1 MKEMFEASVDGEAFD
16 MDRWGQYFKPAGY
29 GGRDNAEGG
38 AAKPAAA
45 PAARPAP
52 TAAPAAEET
61 PPWDEDVATAEKS
74 FTAPAP
80 KAESAGGEAS
90 SRAADIIAMIRN
102 RQKD

>member
-52 TAAPAAEET
+52 APVAEDT
-61 PPWDEDVATAEKS
+61 PPWDEDVAVAEKS
-74 FTAPAP
+74 FTAPPAA

>member
-52 TAAPAAEET
+52 APVAEE
-61 PPWDEDVATAEKS
+61 PAPWDEDVATAEKS